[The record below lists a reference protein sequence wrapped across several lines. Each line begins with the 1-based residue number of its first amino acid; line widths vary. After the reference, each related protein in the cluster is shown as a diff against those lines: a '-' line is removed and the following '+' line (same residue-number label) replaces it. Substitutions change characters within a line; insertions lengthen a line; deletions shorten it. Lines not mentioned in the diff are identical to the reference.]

1 MNDEYIEVAVTMKGE
16 KIMNDFFVYSLSFFH
31 YLRYVFIMFL
41 VLCNCCFV
49 GVERVCNS
57 GEKVKKDD
65 DDDEKIC

>member
-1 MNDEYIEVAVTMKGE
+1 M
-16 KIMNDFFVYSLSFFH
+16 
-31 YLRYVFIMFL
+31 FIMFL

-65 DDDEKIC
+65 DDDDEKIC